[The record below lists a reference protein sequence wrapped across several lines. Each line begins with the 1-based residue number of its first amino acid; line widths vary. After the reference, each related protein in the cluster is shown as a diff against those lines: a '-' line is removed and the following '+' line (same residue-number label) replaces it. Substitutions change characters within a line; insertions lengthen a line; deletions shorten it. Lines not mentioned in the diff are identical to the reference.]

1 MLAPQEFIDFFWKVA
16 PGYRCHNSHRGRVL
30 LPEPGNR
37 RVYRPLSDDT
47 ALFVSFSNL
56 SPTEDD
62 ILVFAR
68 QYGLLTRGLIPVRS
82 PAVPP
87 GGSEVNARAKT
98 KGDEDS
104 IHGELI
110 ETWKSQIEEMKFAVR
125 FWEALR
131 THDEQV
137 IRRYLVRSSRTW
149 EFRRA
154 DSSSAVW
161 FTVAGSDDSDTI
173 EVAWRVLSQ
182 LMQQQ
187 LSNGIHPMLS
197 YQRSRGRPHL
207 TLEPQDL
214 RSALWLQLSRAIDDD
229 SQ

>member
-1 MLAPQEFIDFFWKVA
+1 MLAPQEFVDFFWKVA
-16 PGYRCHNSHRGRVL
+16 PGYHCHNSPRGRVL
-30 LPEPGNR
+30 LPEPGSP
-37 RVYRPLSDDT
+37 RVYRPLSDET
-47 ALFVSFSNL
+47 ALFVSFSSL
-56 SPTEDD
+56 SPTEEA
-62 ILVFAR
+62 ILAFAR

-82 PAVPP
+82 PAVQPKGP
-87 GGSEVNARAKT
+87 EGDARAKA

-110 ETWKSQIEEMKFAVR
+110 QTWKSHIEEMKFAVM

-131 THDEQV
+131 TNDEQV
-137 IRRYLVRSSRTW
+137 IRRYLITSSRTW

-161 FTVAGSDDSDTI
+161 FTVAGSDDSDII

-187 LSNGIHPMLS
+187 LSSGIHPMLS

-207 TLEPQDL
+207 TLEPRDL

-229 SQ
+229 RQ